1 MLPHWFKEYL
11 SFHRTERNGIIAV
24 LLFILGLIA
33 FNMYQRVFWKG
44 DWQEL
49 YLKYGESMVEF
60 KAKTDSVKNWDNDR
74 QPWMPENR
82 TLFQFDPNTLDS
94 TGWVNLGF
102 SPKQVASIIK
112 YREAG
117 AVFRKPEDIKKL
129 FVVDEERYAELA
141 PFIAIDPQI
150 NDKPTQ
156 PKFDRTK
163 WEKPEPVLIRIELN
177 SADSTELVQ
186 LKGIGSS
193 FAKRIIKYRELL
205 GGYISKDQVLEVYG
219 MDSARYIPIEL
230 QLEVDTAIRQKMNL
244 NEVEAKELMRH
255 PYLDKNQAV
264 AIVNYRKQHGPFKAI
279 SDLRKIHL
287 VKEETYRK
295 IAPYFKVP

>member
-1 MLPHWFKEYL
+1 MLPNWFKEYL
-11 SFHRTERNGIIAV
+11 SFHRTERNGVIAL
-24 LLFILGLIA
+24 LLFILGLITY
-33 FNMYQRVFWKG
+33 NIYQRVCWKQ
-44 DWQEL
+44 DWQER
-49 YLKYGESMVEF
+49 YVKYGESIVEF
-60 KAKTDSVKNWDNDR
+60 KTETDSVKNWDNNP
-74 QPWMPENR
+74 QPWMPQKR

-102 SPKQVASIIK
+102 SPKQAASIIK

-117 AVFRKPEDIKKL
+117 AVFRKPDDIRKL

-150 NDKPTQ
+150 NHRPTKPE
-156 PKFDRTK
+156 FDRTK

-177 SADSTELVQ
+177 SADSTALVK
-186 LKGIGSS
+186 LKGIGPS

-205 GGYISKDQVLEVYG
+205 GGYMSKDQVLEVYG
-219 MDSARYIPIEL
+219 MDSARYQPIEH
-230 QLEVDTAIRQKMNL
+230 QLDVDTTIRQRMNL
-244 NEVEAKELMRH
+244 NEVEVKELMRH
-255 PYLDKNQAV
+255 PYLDRNQAV
-264 AIVNYRKQHGPFKAI
+264 AIVNYRKQHGPFKTI

-295 IAPYFKVP
+295 IAPYFKAP